1 MSAIVLNLLL
11 WSLARLNS
19 VEMSPKPKILLFIE
33 KEIGEIIYDLI
44 SKNSELEI
52 VGVITNKSVDN
63 WWASNKIWQE
73 VNSQQ
78 KILLFESEFRL
89 TNEALEKI
97 LNLEFDTVISIQY
110 RWKIPQ
116 VILEACDT
124 KVNLH
129 LSPLPYYQGHNTFAH
144 AILDGSKFFGVTL
157 HELTSEFDQGR
168 ILYQELFLVS
178 KEDTAFSLYEKSM
191 DEGVQL
197 VRKFLVELQGSRL
210 FNMQEQIGGG
220 NFFSKASLSTR
231 LAEIRS
237 QEHDKELVYRAMH
250 FPKAQAYLSSLKKT

>member
-1 MSAIVLNLLL
+1 MNM
-11 WSLARLNS
+11 N
-19 VEMSPKPKILLFIE
+19 PKPKILLFIE
-33 KEIGEIIYDLI
+33 KEIGEVIYDLFF
-44 SKNSELEI
+44 KNSELEI

-63 WWASNKIWQE
+63 WWASNKIWQA
-73 VNSQQ
+73 VSSQQ
-78 KILLFESEFRL
+78 KIMLFESELRL

-97 LNLEFDTVISIQY
+97 LNVEFDTVISIQY

-129 LSPLPYYQGHNTFAH
+129 LSPLPHYMGHNQFAH
-144 AILDGSKFFGVTL
+144 AILDESKFFGATL

-178 KEDTAFSLYEKSM
+178 KEDTAFSLYEKSI
-191 DEGVQL
+191 DKGIQL
-197 VRKFLVELQGSRL
+197 VRKFLVELQSSGL
-210 FNMQEQIGGG
+210 FNLQEQIGDG

-231 LAEIRS
+231 LAEIQS
-237 QEHDKELVYRAMH
+237 QEHDKELVSRAMY
-250 FPKAQAYLSSLKKT
+250 FPKVQAFLSSLNKT